1 MYARV
6 RPFEVLSAQV
16 SMVQHPSTEIE
27 RSASAPRY
35 PWLTP
40 AAQVR
45 VRAILLGV
53 ALFVGLVVWV
63 WHSVGA
69 GSPHPSLFVRKL
81 RVVGIMTWLYALVQ
95 ILDMRFLHSGVARRR
110 RLSLGIPESLIAWL
124 FGQMLAWFGII
135 YYGFTEDARWYA
147 AGLVVSLLTFAAFP
161 IRRDD

>member
-1 MYARV
+1 
-6 RPFEVLSAQV
+6 
-16 SMVQHPSTEIE
+16 MVQHHSTELE
-27 RSASAPRY
+27 ATATPTRY

-40 AAQVR
+40 VAQVR
-45 VRAILLGV
+45 VRAILLSI

-63 WHSVGA
+63 WHSLGA
-69 GSPHPSLFVRKL
+69 GAPHAEAFIRKL

-135 YYGFTEDARWYA
+135 FYAFTEDARWYA
-147 AGLVVSLLTFAAFP
+147 AGLVVLLLTFAAFP

>member
-1 MYARV
+1 
-6 RPFEVLSAQV
+6 
-16 SMVQHPSTEIE
+16 MVQQQSSDLP
-27 RSASAPRY
+27 RAAAPRY

-40 AAQVR
+40 AAQAR
-45 VRAILLGV
+45 VRAVLLGV

-69 GSPHPSLFVRKL
+69 TSPQPGAFIRKL

-95 ILDMRFLHSGVARRR
+95 ILDMRFWHSGIARRR

-147 AGLVVSLLTFAAFP
+147 GGLLVLLLTFAAFP

>member
-1 MYARV
+1 
-6 RPFEVLSAQV
+6 
-16 SMVQHPSTEIE
+16 MVQHHSSELE
-27 RSASAPRY
+27 RASPRY

-40 AAQVR
+40 AVQVR
-45 VRAILLGV
+45 VRAILLGI

-69 GSPHPSLFVRKL
+69 GAPQPSHFIRKL

-95 ILDMRFLHSGVARRR
+95 IVDMRFWHSSIARRR

-135 YYGFTEDARWYA
+135 YYGFTEDARWYVG
-147 AGLVVSLLTFAAFP
+147 GLLVLLVTFAAFP

>member
-1 MYARV
+1 M
-6 RPFEVLSAQV
+6 VLQ
-16 SMVQHPSTEIE
+16 QSTKLEGE
-27 RSASAPRY
+27 TAGSRY

-40 AAQVR
+40 AAQAR
-45 VRAILLGV
+45 VRAVLLGI

-69 GSPHPSLFVRKL
+69 SAPQPSAFVRKL
-81 RVVGIMTWLYALVQ
+81 RVVGLMTWLYALVQ
-95 ILDMRFLHSGVARRR
+95 LLDMRFWRSGVARRR

-135 YYGFTEDARWYA
+135 YYGVTEDARWYVG
-147 AGLVVSLLTFAAFP
+147 GLVVLLLTFVAFP

>member
-1 MYARV
+1 
-6 RPFEVLSAQV
+6 
-16 SMVQHPSTEIE
+16 MVHHPSTEIE
-27 RSASAPRY
+27 RPADAPRY

-40 AAQVR
+40 AAQAR
-45 VRAILLGV
+45 VRAVLFGV

-69 GSPHPSLFVRKL
+69 TAPQPGAFVGKL

-95 ILDMRFLHSGVARRR
+95 ILDMRFWRSGIARRR

-135 YYGFTEDARWYA
+135 YYGFTEDARWYV
-147 AGLVVSLLTFAAFP
+147 AGLEVLLLTFAAFP

>member
-1 MYARV
+1 
-6 RPFEVLSAQV
+6 
-16 SMVQHPSTEIE
+16 MVQQNSTQLD
-27 RSASAPRY
+27 RTVTTRY

-40 AAQVR
+40 AAQAR
-45 VRAILLGV
+45 VRAVLLGV

-63 WHSVGA
+63 GHSLGTGLPQHVA
-69 GSPHPSLFVRKL
+69 FIRKL

-95 ILDMRFLHSGVARRR
+95 ILDMRFWHSGIARRR

-135 YYGFTEDARWYA
+135 YYGVTEDARWYA
-147 AGLVVSLLTFAAFP
+147 AGLLVLLVTFAAFP

>member
-1 MYARV
+1 V
-6 RPFEVLSAQV
+6 
-16 SMVQHPSTEIE
+16 
-27 RSASAPRY
+27 
-35 PWLTP
+35 
-40 AAQVR
+40 QVR
-45 VRAILLGV
+45 VRAILLGI

-69 GSPHPSLFVRKL
+69 SAPQPSAFIRKL

-95 ILDMRFLHSGVARRR
+95 ILDMRFWHSGIARRR

-135 YYGFTEDARWYA
+135 YYGFTEDSRWYVG
-147 AGLVVSLLTFAAFP
+147 GLVVLLLTFAAFP

>member
-1 MYARV
+1 
-6 RPFEVLSAQV
+6 
-16 SMVQHPSTEIE
+16 MVKHPATQLQTG
-27 RSASAPRY
+27 AAPTRY

-40 AAQVR
+40 VVQVR
-45 VRAILLGV
+45 LRAILLGI

-69 GSPHPSLFVRKL
+69 GAPHAGAFVRKL

-135 YYGFTEDARWYA
+135 YYGFTEDARWYV
-147 AGLVVSLLTFAAFP
+147 AGLGVLLLTFAAFP

>member
-1 MYARV
+1 
-6 RPFEVLSAQV
+6 
-16 SMVQHPSTEIE
+16 MVKHPSTELE
-27 RSASAPRY
+27 STTAPSRY

-40 AAQVR
+40 AVQVR
-45 VRAILLGV
+45 VRAIVLGI

-69 GSPHPSLFVRKL
+69 GAPQPSDFIRKL

-95 ILDMRFLHSGVARRR
+95 ILDMRFWHSSIARRR

-135 YYGFTEDARWYA
+135 YYGFTEDARWYVG
-147 AGLVVSLLTFAAFP
+147 GLVVLLVTFAAFP